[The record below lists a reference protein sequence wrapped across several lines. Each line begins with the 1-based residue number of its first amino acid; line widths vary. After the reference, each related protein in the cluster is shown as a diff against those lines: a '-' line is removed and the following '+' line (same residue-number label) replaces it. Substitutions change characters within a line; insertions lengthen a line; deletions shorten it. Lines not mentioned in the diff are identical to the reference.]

1 MATATPATSGIA
13 LPSGSK
19 ELRFQSGKIS
29 RFLLR
34 DRTLGYI
41 FLTPALLVI
50 LCVVAYPFVNAVLLT
65 FQQKTAGAPG
75 KFIGLDNYRELLN
88 MEVFWRTVYNT
99 VFYTGFA
106 VALKFVFGLGMALV
120 LNQER
125 LFNNLF
131 RTFLLIP
138 WAIPTVMSALNWRW
152 IFDDAS
158 GLINNVLVRLDLIDE
173 TISWLSN
180 PHLAMLSVLVVVVWQ
195 GTPFF
200 TMSFLAGLQAIPKE
214 LYEAA
219 EIDGASVLQQ
229 FRYITLPRLQP
240 VFVTAVMLSAIL
252 TSASIQFVYIL
263 TNGGPSD
270 RTMIFPVL
278 SYNLALGG
286 AQRLGMGAT
295 VSLFFFP
302 VLVVF
307 IIFLTR
313 RMLREKG
320 E

>member
-138 WAIPTVMSALNWRW
+138 WAIPTVISALNWRW
-152 IFDDAS
+152 IYDDAS
-158 GLINNVLVRLDLIDE
+158 GLINNVLVRLELIDE
-173 TISWLSN
+173 TISWLSD
-180 PHLAMLSVLVVVVWQ
+180 PSLAMFAVIAVVVWQ

-200 TMSFLAGLQAIPKE
+200 TMGFLAGLQAIPKE

-219 EIDGASVLQQ
+219 EIDGATVLQQ
-229 FRYITLPRLQP
+229 FRHITLPSLRP
-240 VFVTAVMLSAIL
+240 IFVTVVMLSSIL
-252 TSASIQFVYIL
+252 TAAGIQFVLVL
-263 TNGGPSD
+263 TNGGPAD

-278 SYNLALGG
+278 SYTLALGG

-302 VLVVF
+302 AFVIL
-307 IIFLTR
+307 IYFLTR
-313 RMLREKG
+313 RMLREK
-320 E
+320 EV